1 MQMSFI
7 ELKSIESAF
16 IFVNN
21 NNKSSKTNQYNKK
34 QKKRDEYLQNE

>member
-7 ELKSIESAF
+7 ELKSIESTF

-21 NNKSSKTNQYNKK
+21 DKSSKKNQYNKK